1 MHQHADNSTRCGS
14 AFFLSPR
21 VVLRLVQRAGQLH
34 SASTRR
40 RIARPPCDRQ
50 STSWQIVFCV
60 ASARR
65 IARDIRGQN
74 SLGSTYNL
82 LALAAADEIQTAKSS
97 IEVQI
102 YTNQTRHQHIAPHD
116 EFPVCYRLNRR
127 ATIRMIIPGAVNRR
141 DTIVD

>member
-1 MHQHADNSTRCGS
+1 MRGRHATGNRRPG
-14 AFFLSPR
+14 
-21 VVLRLVQRAGQLH
+21 RLF
-34 SASTRR
+34 SASL
-40 RIARPPCDRQ
+40 A
-50 STSWQIVFCV
+50 
-60 ASARR
+60 
-65 IARDIRGQN
+65 RGQN

-116 EFPVCYRLNRR
+116 EFPVCYRPNRR

>member
-1 MHQHADNSTRCGS
+1 MSSVLVSFIAQAHGEELRGRHATG
-14 AFFLSPR
+14 
-21 VVLRLVQRAGQLH
+21 G
-34 SASTRR
+34 
-40 RIARPPCDRQ
+40 Q